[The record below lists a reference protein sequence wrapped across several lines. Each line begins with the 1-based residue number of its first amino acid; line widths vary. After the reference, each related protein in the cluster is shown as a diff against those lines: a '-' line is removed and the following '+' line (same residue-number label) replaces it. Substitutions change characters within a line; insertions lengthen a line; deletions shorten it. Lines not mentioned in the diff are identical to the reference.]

1 MTALDRDDRQKI
13 RDLGDAIAEDR
24 GWEALGEN
32 LRQLL
37 ADHDLPCTARAEQ
50 ELRDH
55 LIWLLS

>member
-1 MTALDRDDRQKI
+1 MSLDREDRRRI
-13 RDLGDAIAEDR
+13 RDLGETIAEDR

-37 ADHDLPCTARAEQ
+37 ADHDLPCTERAEN

-55 LIWLLS
+55 LVWLLS

>member
-1 MTALDRDDRQKI
+1 MSVLDSDDRQKI
-13 RDLGDAIAEDR
+13 RDLGEAIADDR

-37 ADHDLPCTARAEQ
+37 GEQELPCTDRAEQ

-55 LIWLLS
+55 LVWLLS